1 MHVNK
6 SNIWKKQL
14 SDAILSLINKIYK
27 LEWSRYHPQPDIV
40 DS

>member
-14 SDAILSLINKIYK
+14 SNAILSVINKIYK
-27 LEWSRYHPQPDIV
+27 LERSRYHPQPDIV
-40 DS
+40 NS

>member
-1 MHVNK
+1 MNVNK
-6 SNIWKKQL
+6 GNIWKKQL
-14 SDAILSLINKIYK
+14 SDAILPPINKIYK

>member
-1 MHVNK
+1 MNVNK

-14 SDAILSLINKIYK
+14 SDAILSPINKIDK
-27 LEWSRYHPQPDIV
+27 LEWSRYYPQPDIV